1 MCLLEGIESF
11 CSSAERHEA
20 FHAIYPLWL
29 HALVTK
35 RKCGLGCM
43 DCAVSCMQDVP
54 AEYTRNCTVAS
65 AYEVR
70 RSMVPRTL
78 PKLRLSKYGLPN
90 DDPPQVPGS
99 ICNIAMP
106 NQSTRAR
113 FLWVRP
119 PFAQA
124 YTAVHKMSIL
134 PKYNTLWTAIPAYS

>member
-1 MCLLEGIESF
+1 
-11 CSSAERHEA
+11 
-20 FHAIYPLWL
+20 
-29 HALVTK
+29 
-35 RKCGLGCM
+35 M

-113 FLWVRP
+113 FLWVCP

-124 YTAVHKMSIL
+124 YTAVDKMLIL
-134 PKYNTLWTAIPAYS
+134 PKYDTLWTAISAYSWIAHSRLLVLTYKRPACCFGCALICHIRVVLRKIINRSSK